1 MALSTTLSRHKSQGI
16 PNRDAFFG
24 GENNMNEKAKSDQN
38 TLKRV
43 ATASFIGNFV
53 EWFDYA
59 AYGFLATVIA
69 LVFFPSSDPVV
80 ALMSTYAIFALS
92 FIVRPFGGIFW
103 GYVGDKYGRKHAL
116 SWSIMIMTLATMCI
130 ALLPNYASI
139 GIFAPLLLLF
149 FRMIQGF
156 SASGEYAGASNFLA
170 EYAPKNKKGLYT
182 SLVPAST
189 AAGLLL
195 GSLMSAAMFAWM
207 SESFLYEYG
216 WRIPFLL
223 AAPLGLIGRFIRLKL
238 EDTPEFLAHQK
249 TSHKETFPIKAL
261 FTEYRQ
267 PLFKA
272 FAIASLNATAFYL
285 IFSYMP
291 NYLSTELGVNKTESF
306 ISGAISLAFYIG
318 IVFMMGKYSDRM
330 GRNKMLAM
338 ACIGFIILTFPLF
351 YFLSDTSLIGM
362 IIIQLVFCSLL
373 AMNDGS
379 LPAYLTE
386 LFPVHVRYTGFAF
399 SFNTANAL
407 LGGTIPLLAT
417 WLIHS
422 TGSTLAPAFILI
434 VIALFSMSVLVQS
447 NKAKL
452 VTV

>member
-1 MALSTTLSRHKSQGI
+1 
-16 PNRDAFFG
+16 
-24 GENNMNEKAKSDQN
+24 
-38 TLKRV
+38 
-43 ATASFIGNFV
+43 
-53 EWFDYA
+53 
-59 AYGFLATVIA
+59 
-69 LVFFPSSDPVV
+69 
-80 ALMSTYAIFALS
+80 
-92 FIVRPFGGIFW
+92 
-103 GYVGDKYGRKHAL
+103 
-116 SWSIMIMTLATMCI
+116 
-130 ALLPNYASI
+130 
-139 GIFAPLLLLF
+139 
-149 FRMIQGF
+149 MIQGF

-170 EYAPKNKKGLYT
+170 EYAHKNKKGLYT

-351 YFLSDTSLIGM
+351 YFLSDTSFIGM